1 MEERCHTDE
10 NLNTLSLTEITEFA
24 EKDGIIVVLIKRNR
38 LSGQTPCT

>member
-1 MEERCHTDE
+1 MLTDE
-10 NLNTLSLTEITEFA
+10 NQNTLSLAEITEFA